1 MCSGPGLKGTWLGA
15 WGGELLALSL
25 LGGGM
30 GPFVLHPRALAAD
43 PGPPATAEAGPAS
56 SSRRSVSG
64 SGPLPC
70 WTEENIRGKKKRR
83 HLLTTFYT
91 GSQGFENSF
100 FFNNCVGSNAY
111 ERFLGRITTVVCLQ
125 VEEVQRLG
133 GREMGWLRLS
143 VSHPHLL
150 AFNKSLRSISCT
162 ARTDEM
168 TEL

>member
-1 MCSGPGLKGTWLGA
+1 MPGGVSCWL
-15 WGGELLALSL
+15 
-25 LGGGM
+25 
-30 GPFVLHPRALAAD
+30 
-43 PGPPATAEAGPAS
+43 
-56 SSRRSVSG
+56 SVSLEG
-64 SGPLPC
+64 GWGHLYSTPRPWQPTQGRLPQQRQGQLPAPGGVC
-70 WTEENIRGKKKRR
+70 LEVGLCHAGRRRTLRGKKKRR